1 MALSDSPDGGNL
13 SWRAARYCDGG
24 ACVQV
29 APAGEMIVLGDSKNP
44 SGPIL
49 SYTRAEWET
58 FVAGIKRG
66 EFDDIR

>member
-1 MALSDSPDGGNL
+1 
-13 SWRAARYCDGG
+13 
-24 ACVQV
+24 
-29 APAGEMIVLGDSKNP
+29 MIALGDSKNP
-44 SGPIL
+44 GGPVL